1 MRCSQVKGRH
11 AGAGGGGLVGDCVH
25 LNETQQ
31 QQQRGSKEP
40 GLQSVTLWYFLLLFF
55 DAAAARKPEMFMKLG

>member
-1 MRCSQVKGRH
+1 MQE
-11 AGAGGGGLVGDCVH
+11 GLVGDCVH

-31 QQQRGSKEP
+31 QQQRQRRGSKEP
-40 GLQSVTLWYFLLLFF
+40 GLQSVTLWYFLRLFF